1 MSRSK
6 KDLDESISFGGQ
18 RRRMGGFNRNNNFR
32 YFSKNRAGQI
42 YMSGAIQSPP
52 AKDSLFDIIK
62 PGIYRIKS
70 NNLQLLFT
78 YALSPKPE
86 VPQIFDY
93 YGFVTRTL
101 QREADPI
108 LRSFLSRYLS

>member
-1 MSRSK
+1 MGA
-6 KDLDESISFGGQ
+6 SIQ
-18 RRRMGGFNRNNNFR
+18 
-32 YFSKNRAGQI
+32 K
-42 YMSGAIQSPP
+42 PP
-52 AKDSLFDIIK
+52 AKGSLFDK
-62 PGIYRIKS
+62 VGSGIYRIKS

-78 YALSPKPE
+78 YAKSQPM

-101 QREADPI
+101 QREAAPI